1 MVDMLEV
8 MEEIP
13 DSALVSDKALE
24 QYLNSVN
31 VAEQNNSSKFE
42 LAQAAGIDWGNT
54 AKCAQALG
62 TAVLGFAVPAVK
74 LIRIKALIKEL
85 GGVWKSA
92 KLLVGAGTAAEK
104 GEAAVTALASLV
116 AELAGIPGI
125 VGACPKVWK

>member
-1 MVDMLEV
+1 MLEV
-8 MEEIP
+8 IEEIP
-13 DSALVSDKALE
+13 DSAFFSDKALE

-31 VAEQNNSSKFE
+31 VAEQNNSSKFA

-54 AKCAQALG
+54 AKCGAQALG